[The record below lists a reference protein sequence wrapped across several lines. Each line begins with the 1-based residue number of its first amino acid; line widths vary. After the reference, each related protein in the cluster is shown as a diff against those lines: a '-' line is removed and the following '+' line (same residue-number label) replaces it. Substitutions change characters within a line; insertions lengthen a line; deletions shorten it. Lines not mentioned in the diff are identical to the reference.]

1 MTTTPEELR
10 DRSVNETC
18 AILGVTSPV
27 IYKLIAKGELDSYK
41 VGRSRR
47 ITGESIQRL
56 RTSGKR
62 GAA

>member
-1 MTTTPEELR
+1 MTSQELEGR

-27 IYKLIAKGELDSYK
+27 IYKLLARGDLTGYK

-47 ITGESIQRL
+47 ITFDSIQRL
-56 RTSGKR
+56 RSGKA